1 MSPPAPAAAAIA
13 EAPGFSKEEGS
24 PNYFLR
30 PFFSHERMERRAAQS
45 YVPER
50 RYFLEGTFSRALFAL
65 SHTPPPS
72 PLRPRKG
79 ASPPSPFPH
88 PLPSRRL
95 LSPCR
100 PLSPFALPSFVR
112 NKAIAAPLFSPKNIH
127 SLCHTHRQL
136 DFFGGF
142 GQARGAC
149 AVSPGRRP
157 RRFGHVA
164 VRREATFLVL
174 LATCGGERSRVGHN
188 ATAKTPPIGEVAS
201 TFLATIFLAAFP
213 AKKETPKPFLP

>member
-1 MSPPAPAAAAIA
+1 M
-13 EAPGFSKEEGS
+13 F
-24 PNYFLR
+24 
-30 PFFSHERMERRAAQS
+30 QS
-45 YVPER
+45 GDIFWRKRFRE
-50 RYFLEGTFSRALFAL
+50 LSFAL
-65 SHTPPPS
+65 SHTPTPS